1 MPDRTTSDAAPDPAE
16 PGFGPAPDP
25 APASTTSTASL
36 GDTLVGGWDDRGGEL
51 PPEDWGRDGGRRRT
65 GTVWLFAL
73 FITLMAVGHAWLSDQ
88 LTSQAFLA
96 WATIFTAISFQALPF
111 LVFGVALSAALT
123 AFVPT
128 SVYQRLIPSRPSRAV
143 PVAGVSGALLPGCEC
158 ASVPIA
164 GSLMKGGVAPAA
176 ALTFLLAAPAIN
188 PIVMIATAVAFAGQ
202 PEMVLARF
210 TASLLTAVVV
220 GWVWVRFGRAD
231 WLRLP
236 SHAHTPGDSRWK
248 VFRESMLHDTMHAGG
263 YLVVGGLAAAT
274 LNVMVPREWLL
285 TVAGLPVVSVLV
297 LAVLAI
303 LLSICSEA
311 DAFVAVS
318 LTDFSPTAKLAFM
331 VIGPMI
337 DLKLIAMQAGV
348 FGWRFVA
355 RFAPLCLL
363 VGLLSTFLIGGLVL

>member
-1 MPDRTTSDAAPDPAE
+1 VSERTTSERDATPDP
-16 PGFGPAPDP
+16 
-25 APASTTSTASL
+25 TSSL
-36 GDTLVGGWDDRGGEL
+36 GDSIARDWNDHGDEL
-51 PPEDWGRDGGRRRT
+51 PPADWGRRTGSRRT

-73 FITLMAVGHAWLSDQ
+73 FITAMAMAHAWLTDE

-96 WATIFTAISFQALPF
+96 WATIFTAISFQAMPF
-111 LVFGVALSAALT
+111 LVFGVALSAALI

-128 SVYQRLIPSRPSRAV
+128 SAYQKFIPSKPGRAV
-143 PVAGVSGALLPGCEC
+143 PVAGASGALLPGCEC

-164 GSLMKGGVAPAA
+164 GSLIKRGVAPAA
-176 ALTFLLAAPAIN
+176 ALTFLLAAPSIN

-202 PEMVLARF
+202 PEMILARF
-210 TASLLTAVVV
+210 VASLLASVVI
-220 GWVWVRFGRAD
+220 GWIWVRFGKAD

-236 SHAHTPGDSRWK
+236 SRTHAPGASKWQ
-248 VFRESMLHDTMHAGG
+248 VFRESMLHDMMHAGG
-263 YLVVGGLAAAT
+263 YLVVGALAAAT

-285 TVAGLPVVSVLV
+285 AVAEAPIISVLV
-297 LAVLAI
+297 LALLAI

-331 VIGPMI
+331 VIGPI
-337 DLKLIAMQAGV
+337 VDLKLIAMQAGV

-355 RFAPLCLL
+355 RFAPICLV
-363 VGLLSTFLIGGLVL
+363 VGLLSTFLIGAILL

>member
-1 MPDRTTSDAAPDPAE
+1 MSDRTTPAAAPDPAA
-16 PGFGPAPDP
+16 PGSAPP
-25 APASTTSTASL
+25 NASGSL
-36 GDTLVGGWDDRGGEL
+36 GDTLAGGWSDRGDEL
-51 PPEDWGRDGGRRRT
+51 PPEDWGRRGGQRRT

-73 FITLMAVGHAWLSDQ
+73 FITAMAMGHAWVTDQ
-88 LTSQAFLA
+88 LTSEAFLA

-128 SVYQRLIPSRPSRAV
+128 SVYQRLIPSSPARAV
-143 PVAGVSGALLPGCEC
+143 PVAGASGALLPGCEC

-164 GSLMKGGVAPAA
+164 GSLIKGGVAPAA

-210 TASLLTAVVV
+210 VASLLAAVVI
-220 GWVWVRFGRAD
+220 GWIWVRFGRAD

-236 SHAHTPGDSRWK
+236 ARNHAPDEPRWT
-248 VFRESMLHDTMHAGG
+248 VFRESMLHDMMHAGG
-263 YLVVGGLAAAT
+263 YLVVGGLAAAS
-274 LNVMVPREWLL
+274 LNVLVPREWLV

-297 LAVLAI
+297 LALLAI

-331 VIGPMI
+331 VIGPMV
-337 DLKLIAMQAGV
+337 DLKLLAMQAGV
-348 FGWRFVA
+348 FGWRFVV

>member
-1 MPDRTTSDAAPDPAE
+1 VPDRTTPGAE
-16 PGFGPAPDP
+16 
-25 APASTTSTASL
+25 STTQASL
-36 GDTLVGGWDDRGGEL
+36 GDSLADGWNRDEDL
-51 PPEDWGRDGGRRRT
+51 PPADWGRRRSSRRT

-73 FITLMAVGHAWLSDQ
+73 FITAMALAHAWLSDS
-88 LTSQAFLA
+88 LTSDAFLA

-128 SVYQRLIPSRPSRAV
+128 SVYQRIMPAKANRAV
-143 PVAGVSGALLPGCEC
+143 PVAGLSGAVLPGCEC

-164 GSLMKGGVAPAA
+164 GSLIKRGIAPGA

-210 TASLLTAVVV
+210 TASLLASVVI
-220 GWVWVRFGRAD
+220 GWIWVRFGRAD
-231 WLRLP
+231 WLRIP
-236 SHAHTPGDSRWK
+236 SSDHAPGTSKWI
-248 VFRESMLHDTMHAGG
+248 VFRDSMVHDMMHAGG
-263 YLVVGGLAAAT
+263 YLVVGGLAAAS
-274 LNVMVPREWLL
+274 LNVLAPREWLV
-285 TVAGLPVVSVLV
+285 TVAGMPIVSVLV
-297 LAVLAI
+297 LALLAI

-331 VIGPMI
+331 VIGPMV

-348 FGWRFVA
+348 FGWRFAA
-355 RFAPLCLL
+355 RFAPLCVL
-363 VGLLSTFLIGGLVL
+363 VGLLSTFLIGGILL

>member
-1 MPDRTTSDAAPDPAE
+1 MPERTTSERDSAPN
-16 PGFGPAPDP
+16 
-25 APASTTSTASL
+25 PASSL
-36 GDTLVGGWDDRGGEL
+36 GDSIAGGWGDRGDEM
-51 PPEDWGRDGGRRRT
+51 PPADWGRRTSSRRT

-73 FITLMAVGHAWLSDQ
+73 FITAMAMAHAWLTDE
-88 LTSQAFLA
+88 LTGQAFLA
-96 WATIFTAISFQALPF
+96 WATVFTAISFQALPF
-111 LVFGVALSAALT
+111 LVFGVALSAALI

-128 SVYQRLIPSRPSRAV
+128 SAYQRFIPSKPGRAV

-164 GSLMKGGVAPAA
+164 GSLIKRGVAPAA
-176 ALTFLLAAPAIN
+176 ALTFLLAAPSIN

-210 TASLLTAVVV
+210 VASLLASVVI
-220 GWVWVRFGRAD
+220 GWIWVRFGKAD

-236 SHAHTPGDSRWK
+236 SRTHAPGASKWQ
-248 VFRESMLHDTMHAGG
+248 VFRESMMHDMMHAGG
-263 YLVVGGLAAAT
+263 YLVVGALAAAT

-285 TVAGLPVVSVLV
+285 TVAEAPVVSVLV
-297 LAVLAI
+297 LALLAI

-331 VIGPMI
+331 VIGPI
-337 DLKLIAMQAGV
+337 VDLKLIAMQAGV

-355 RFAPLCLL
+355 RFAPICLV
-363 VGLLSTFLIGGLVL
+363 VGLLSTFLIGALIL

>member
-1 MPDRTTSDAAPDPAE
+1 MPDRTTPATDP
-16 PGFGPAPDP
+16 GPPP
-25 APASTTSTASL
+25 SSSL
-36 GDTLVGGWDDRGGEL
+36 GDSLAGGWADRGEEL
-51 PPEDWGRDGGRRRT
+51 PPEDWGRARGRRRT

-73 FITLMAVGHAWLSDQ
+73 FITAMALGHAWISDE

-123 AFVPT
+123 AFVPP
-128 SVYQRLIPSRPSRAV
+128 SAYQRFIPSKPSHAV
-143 PVAGVSGALLPGCEC
+143 PVAGASGALLPGCEC

-164 GSLMKGGVAPAA
+164 GSLIKGGVAPAA
-176 ALTFLLAAPAIN
+176 ALTFLLAAPSIN
-188 PIVMIATAVAFAGQ
+188 PVVMIATAVAFAGQ
-202 PEMVLARF
+202 PEMILARF
-210 TASLLTAVVV
+210 VASLLASVVI
-220 GWVWVRFGRAD
+220 GWIWVRFGRAD

-236 SHAHTPGDSRWK
+236 THNHAPGASRWQ
-248 VFRESMLHDTMHAGG
+248 VFRESMLHDMMHAGG

-274 LNVMVPREWLL
+274 LNIMVPREWLL
-285 TVAGLPVVSVLV
+285 AVAGMPVVSVLV
-297 LAVLAI
+297 LALLAI

-331 VIGPMI
+331 VIGPI
-337 DLKLIAMQAGV
+337 VDLKLLAMQAGV

-363 VGLLSTFLIGGLVL
+363 VGLLSTFLIGGLIL

>member
-1 MPDRTTSDAAPDPAE
+1 MSDRTTSAAAPE
-16 PGFGPAPDP
+16 
-25 APASTTSTASL
+25 PASSHSL
-36 GDTLVGGWDDRGGEL
+36 GDTLARGWDERADEL
-51 PPEDWGRDGGRRRT
+51 PPEDWGRRRGQRRT

-73 FITLMAVGHAWLSDQ
+73 FITAMAMGHAWLSEE
-88 LTSQAFLA
+88 LTDQAFLA

-123 AFVPT
+123 AFVPA
-128 SVYQRLIPSRPSRAV
+128 SAYQRFIPSRPGRAV

-164 GSLMKGGVAPAA
+164 GSLMRGGVAPAA
-176 ALTFLLAAPAIN
+176 ALTFLLAAPSIN

-210 TASLLTAVVV
+210 TASLLASVAI
-220 GWVWVRFGRAD
+220 GWIWVRFGRAD

-236 SHAHTPGDSRWK
+236 TRSHGPDESRWK
-248 VFRESMLHDTMHAGG
+248 VFRESMLHDMMHAGG

-285 TVAGLPVVSVLV
+285 TVAGAPVISVLV
-297 LAVLAI
+297 LSLLAI

-331 VIGPMI
+331 VIGPI
-337 DLKLIAMQAGV
+337 VDLKLIAMQAGV

-355 RFAPLCLL
+355 RFAPVCLV
-363 VGLLSTFLIGGLVL
+363 VGLLSTFLVGGLLL

>member
-1 MPDRTTSDAAPDPAE
+1 MSDRTTPAAAPDPA
-16 PGFGPAPDP
+16 
-25 APASTTSTASL
+25 ASSL
-36 GDTLVGGWDDRGGEL
+36 GDTLAGGWDGHGDDL
-51 PPEDWGRDGGRRRT
+51 PPEDWGKRGGQRRT

-73 FITLMAVGHAWLSDQ
+73 FITAMALAHAWLSDD

-123 AFVPT
+123 AFVPP
-128 SVYQRLIPSRPSRAV
+128 SAYQRFIPAKPVRAV

-164 GSLMKGGVAPAA
+164 GSLIKGGVAPAA

-210 TASLLTAVVV
+210 AASLLAAVVI
-220 GWVWVRFGRAD
+220 GWIWVRFGRAD

-236 SHAHTPGDSRWK
+236 ARPHSPGESRWR
-248 VFRESMLHDTMHAGG
+248 VFRESMLHDMMHAGG

-274 LNVMVPREWLL
+274 INVMVPREWLL
-285 TVAGLPVVSVLV
+285 TVAGIPVVSVLV
-297 LAVLAI
+297 LAALAI

-331 VIGPMI
+331 VIGPI
-337 DLKLIAMQAGV
+337 VDLKLIAMQAGV

-355 RFAPLCLL
+355 RFAPLCLA
-363 VGLLSTFLIGGLVL
+363 VGLLSTFLIGGLLL